1 MNRRSGPL
9 HELLAALV
17 TCATFLAPPASAQ
30 SLKEQLVGTWK
41 LVSSTRQVGDVAQPW
56 LFGPGSI
63 GTLVY
68 TADGHMC
75 GNLMTSDRPSFPS
88 ADMRGGTA
96 ADKAAAF
103 DTFLA
108 YCGRFEVD
116 EAGRFVLHRIE
127 SSLFPNWTGGVQ
139 KRFIEFRGNRLALR
153 TAPILAEGREV
164 VAVVEWERAR

>member
-1 MNRRSGPL
+1 MNRSLGPCRVL
-9 HELLAALV
+9 AVLAA
-17 TCATFLAPPASAQ
+17 CASCLAPPVSAQ
-30 SLKEQLVGTWK
+30 SLKDQLVGTWK
-41 LVSSTRQVGDVAQPW
+41 LVASTRQVGNVAQPW

-75 GNLMTSDRPSFPS
+75 GNLMTSDRPNFPS
-88 ADMRGGTA
+88 PDMRGGSAT
-96 ADKAAAF
+96 DKTGAF

-139 KRFIEFRGNRLALR
+139 KRFIELSGNRLALR

-164 VAVVEWERAR
+164 VAVVEWERAK